1 MDLDTAQKEQIIKW
15 AAIAAAAGPALIVLG
30 KVTTGA
36 GQLFGVL
43 GKVGKGLGEFAS
55 KAQAAGGGVKGF
67 ASAALGSKAV
77 VAGLTVG
84 LIAGTAALIDYA
96 SGAKAARDALEGME
110 RTADEWRAH
119 QAETIFSNDGLAAFG
134 LDKDTFTQSAA
145 TAEQWMDGLLK
156 VWSDGKKETDEIVE
170 EWTASFKALNEGTRT
185 SLEELRSQAEESG
198 RTGLAES
205 MQADIDA
212 LDAMD
217 AEIEELLKRRQNR
230 NLSDDDKVRLEEL
243 IEQREAI
250 QIKYDLVPE
259 DGYEQILQ
267 GVQDEVNRA
276 FARGEGDASVSVYAE
291 GLTAAAQGYS
301 AVNEEIDRQYDAER
315 ALIDLM
321 EEGEAKQAEYAAL
334 DQKYKEDRAAA
345 AREYASALEQML
357 DPVWESEGIQ
367 KANEGMEELFQLF
380 RQYSTVGSEGYQ
392 NPEILEQMN
401 ALVGE
406 LNEDDLISYLGL
418 LQQVQTLLDG
428 GMSEG
433 EVTGIFGRTSPA
445 DWINWQR
452 WPISPKK
459 DPGSFRG
466 SARSSMTW
474 CPRKCRR
481 SPLTLI

>member
-1 MDLDTAQKEQIIKW
+1 
-15 AAIAAAAGPALIVLG
+15 
-30 KVTTGA
+30 
-36 GQLFGVL
+36 
-43 GKVGKGLGEFAS
+43 
-55 KAQAAGGGVKGF
+55 
-67 ASAALGSKAV
+67 
-77 VAGLTVG
+77 
-84 LIAGTAALIDYA
+84 
-96 SGAKAARDALEGME
+96 
-110 RTADEWRAH
+110 
-119 QAETIFSNDGLAAFG
+119 
-134 LDKDTFTQSAA
+134 
-145 TAEQWMDGLLK
+145 MDGLLK

-230 NLSDDDKVRLEEL
+230 NLSDEDKVRLEEL

-392 NPEILEQMN
+392 NP
-401 ALVGE
+401 G
-406 LNEDDLISYLGL
+406 
-418 LQQVQTLLDG
+418 
-428 GMSEG
+428 
-433 EVTGIFGRTSPA
+433 
-445 DWINWQR
+445 
-452 WPISPKK
+452 
-459 DPGSFRG
+459 DP
-466 SARSSMTW
+466 
-474 CPRKCRR
+474 
-481 SPLTLI
+481 

>member
-1 MDLDTAQKEQIIKW
+1 M
-15 AAIAAAAGPALIVLG
+15 
-30 KVTTGA
+30 
-36 GQLFGVL
+36 F
-43 GKVGKGLGEFAS
+43 
-55 KAQAAGGGVKGF
+55 
-67 ASAALGSKAV
+67 
-77 VAGLTVG
+77 
-84 LIAGTAALIDYA
+84 DYA

-230 NLSDDDKVRLEEL
+230 NLSDEDKVRLEEL

-380 RQYSTVGSEGYQ
+380 RQ
-392 NPEILEQMN
+392 
-401 ALVGE
+401 
-406 LNEDDLISYLGL
+406 
-418 LQQVQTLLDG
+418 
-428 GMSEG
+428 
-433 EVTGIFGRTSPA
+433 
-445 DWINWQR
+445 
-452 WPISPKK
+452 
-459 DPGSFRG
+459 
-466 SARSSMTW
+466 
-474 CPRKCRR
+474 
-481 SPLTLI
+481 

>member
-1 MDLDTAQKEQIIKW
+1 M
-15 AAIAAAAGPALIVLG
+15 
-30 KVTTGA
+30 
-36 GQLFGVL
+36 
-43 GKVGKGLGEFAS
+43 
-55 KAQAAGGGVKGF
+55 KAHGHPWRNC
-67 ASAALGSKAV
+67 
-77 VAGLTVG
+77 
-84 LIAGTAALIDYA
+84 
-96 SGAKAARDALEGME
+96 AARLKSLGAQG
-110 RTADEWRAH
+110 WRRACR
-119 QAETIFSNDGLAAFG
+119 QILTL
-134 LDKDTFTQSAA
+134 LTR
-145 TAEQWMDGLLK
+145 WMQ
-156 VWSDGKKETDEIVE
+156 
-170 EWTASFKALNEGTRT
+170 
-185 SLEELRSQAEESG
+185 RSKNCS
-198 RTGLAES
+198 
-205 MQADIDA
+205 
-212 LDAMD
+212 
-217 AEIEELLKRRQNR
+217 KRRQNR
-230 NLSDDDKVRLEEL
+230 NLSDEDKVRLEEL

-445 DWINWQR
+445 DWINWRR

-459 DPGSFRG
+459 YPGAFGAQRDPQ
-466 SARSSMTW
+466 
-474 CPRKCRR
+474 
-481 SPLTLI
+481 